1 MKDVFDASGR
11 ITDEAAQNLP
21 HGLFVRAL
29 GMDGCEN
36 LTLYKRLSFE
46 GLEVACIV
54 VDVEADEV
62 LVQFDQECG
71 AAKLMAGNMT
81 YVLLSGEMLEVLA
94 EFTSKAAELYEDWRN
109 SAAFRALARIEEEAD
124 GAMVSVLQSAFAKTH
139 AKTLDKWV
147 KVR

>member
-21 HGLFVRAL
+21 HGFFVRAL

-36 LTLYKRLSFE
+36 LTLYKRLTTE
-46 GLEVACIV
+46 GLQVACV
-54 VDVEADEV
+54 LVDVEVDEV
-62 LVQFDQECG
+62 LVEFDRDG
-71 AAKLMAGNMT
+71 HAKILTEKLT
-81 YVLLSGEMLEVLA
+81 YVLFSTDMLDSLSELAAQAYDTFADWDVGAQSRDIDHMENELDEVKAQALLER
-94 EFTSKAAELYEDWRN
+94 FSK
-109 SAAFRALARIEEEAD
+109 
-124 GAMVSVLQSAFAKTH
+124 KH